1 MKRII
6 KFFILYIE
14 IALLFLL
21 IGYYYNEPLSK
32 YTRNQVIQ
40 MKLITLFTK
49 YNLKPEG
56 LES

>member
-1 MKRII
+1 M
-6 KFFILYIE
+6 E
-14 IALLFLL
+14 IVLIFLL
-21 IGYYYNEPLSK
+21 IGYYYYEPLSK
-32 YTRNQVIQ
+32 YTKNQVIQ